1 MNRLKLLPLFILLSI
16 QLILSNTYVGVV
28 KDQQDVPISYASIY
42 LKEHPEI
49 GTITDSLGRF
59 NISVQNAGK
68 GTLMCSFLG
77 YKMQQLP
84 LAKFQPTDT
93 LFIILEEQPIPLE
106 NVVVEAPVKKK
117 SNRKKLMQQ
126 LLQDVY
132 ERMLIDFPDDP
143 IDYSVVS
150 DVTAYADDKV
160 LLFEEMIGHV
170 LELGPDTTKKG
181 KELVQFKGDLCK
193 RYFSETIMQ
202 MPDSIMAMSD
212 STARV
217 HRMLWGGDLKS
228 AFRGSKDEVKRWK
241 VSKENQN
248 QFVLTYSE
256 KKNYLGIFSYDIAI
270 HYIINSRTYSIMKVS
285 ENVQL
290 KVNIPFGYKLNT
302 EEVEMFNTLLLGRD
316 NLKKL
321 RIKGGDMNL
330 QRNVIYKLTPDRS
343 IVQEKNMV
351 VNATIK
357 GSQKTN
363 VKIRSTATVQ
373 VNKHTTKGVKPYS
386 KKQLKTPPPVH
397 ILPVP

>member
-132 ERMLIDFPDDP
+132 ERMLIDFRDDP

-150 DVTAYADDKV
+150 DVTAYAVDKV
-160 LLFEEMIGHV
+160 LLFV
-170 LELGPDTTKKG
+170 
-181 KELVQFKGDLCK
+181 
-193 RYFSETIMQ
+193 
-202 MPDSIMAMSD
+202 
-212 STARV
+212 
-217 HRMLWGGDLKS
+217 
-228 AFRGSKDEVKRWK
+228 
-241 VSKENQN
+241 
-248 QFVLTYSE
+248 
-256 KKNYLGIFSYDIAI
+256 
-270 HYIINSRTYSIMKVS
+270 
-285 ENVQL
+285 
-290 KVNIPFGYKLNT
+290 
-302 EEVEMFNTLLLGRD
+302 
-316 NLKKL
+316 
-321 RIKGGDMNL
+321 
-330 QRNVIYKLTPDRS
+330 
-343 IVQEKNMV
+343 
-351 VNATIK
+351 
-357 GSQKTN
+357 
-363 VKIRSTATVQ
+363 
-373 VNKHTTKGVKPYS
+373 
-386 KKQLKTPPPVH
+386 
-397 ILPVP
+397 